1 MNLDQQITITMDTQ
15 SSWATRVYDPHFDES
30 NDRIQLQIQ
39 LETFVLDYRLD
50 NRFIYR
56 YVRVTEYRLGIGRSG
71 LLTFNLVINFAKMR
85 CCRNTIWTS
94 TSTT

>member
-1 MNLDQQITITMDTQ
+1 MDTQ

-56 YVRVTEYRLGIGRSG
+56 YVWFTEQMLSIKRSS
-71 LLTFNLVINFAKMR
+71 LLTHIPVINFVKMH
-85 CCRNTIWTS
+85 CCRNTI
-94 TSTT
+94 